1 MRYQERIYIQNS
13 NSAVKNKDIFNV
25 SMSSDVCVFNPPY
38 YDMNGGSKINCT
50 GGTSIHVVNLTATT
64 IPLTFL
70 CSEKKDALFNFEIY
84 KYDNGIFQTSPIYQS
99 ELIPLSAF
107 NSMLLFVIGYS
118 YYYTKQVPINDL
130 KLDGEYL
137 IKIYHQFS
145 NCNVFLKKLNK
156 IVNTLNYKNGKEYNL
171 YDKELDFYFTAI
183 IEADKP
189 KFSNI
194 DSTPPNASLTQ
205 QVILPEAGINIIPI
219 TNDFSGDIV
228 VTFNGIILA
237 ENLDYTLDLSSNT
250 ITLSASTEVDDIIT
264 LIYTKTVLN
273 NITVDVINVL
283 SIPSGDNNDEGSS
296 KIYYNTDTSKYE
308 VFTTNTPVDNSKIIV
323 MLNGVTLA
331 DGIDYYQSV
340 SNKNKIILEGNI
352 VVSDIITIV
361 YFPMASVINGVNTN
375 SPIISWYIKA
385 PQTNNGVFTLEVST
399 GNTFS
404 NFYYT
409 GNTNYIAGQ
418 SNYTHNFNLNGNIGT
433 KLYYRV
439 KNTKKY
445 TTLCDNTLEDTI
457 YSEVVQITIQTNA
470 INSY

>member
-1 MRYQERIYIQNS
+1 MRYQERIYIQNN
-13 NSAVKNKDIFNV
+13 NSVVKNKDIFNV

-107 NSMLLFVIGYS
+107 NSMSLFVIGYS

-145 NCNVFLKKLNK
+145 NGNVFLKKLNK

-250 ITLSASTEVDDIIT
+250 ITLSASTEIDDIIT
-264 LIYTKTVLN
+264 IIYTKTGLN
-273 NITVDVINVL
+273 NIVVDTINVL
-283 SIPSGDNNDEGSS
+283 SIPNGGNNDEGDN
-296 KIYYNTDTSKYE
+296 KIYFNTDTNKYE
-308 VFTTNTPVDNSKIIV
+308 VFTTNIPVDNSKIIF

-340 SNKNKIILEGNI
+340 SNKNKIILEGSI
-352 VVSDIITIV
+352 MVSDIITLV
-361 YFPMASVINGVNTN
+361 YFPMASIINGVNTN
-375 SPIISWYIKA
+375 SPIISWYINA
-385 PQTNNGVFTLEVST
+385 PQTDNGVFTLEVST
-399 GNTFS
+399 GDTF
-404 NFYYT
+404 NDFYYT

-418 SNYTHNFNLNGNIGT
+418 SNYTHTFNLNGDIGT
-433 KLYYRV
+433 KLYYRI
-439 KNTKKY
+439 KNIKKY
-445 TTLCDNTLEDTI
+445 TTLCNNTPEDI
-457 YSEVVQITIQTNA
+457 KYSEVVPITIQTNA